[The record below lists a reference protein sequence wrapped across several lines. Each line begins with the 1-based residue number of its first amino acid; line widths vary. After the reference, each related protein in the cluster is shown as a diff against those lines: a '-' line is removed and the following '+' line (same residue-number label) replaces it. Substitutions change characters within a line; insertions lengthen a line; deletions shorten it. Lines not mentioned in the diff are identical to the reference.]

1 MGDAV
6 KLHQPCPDCGS
17 HDALTYYD
25 DGSSYCFSCNTYRK
39 GTVKEI
45 RYMDEISLE
54 ESKWDELKPEAG
66 VFSDIPDRKLTEA
79 TCKKFG
85 VKVIKNSTGIA
96 QHIYPYYDKDNHLL
110 CQKVRTVAGKSFH
123 VLNGSQMKNALL
135 FGQNVFPASGKYITV
150 CEGEL
155 DAMSVYQM
163 QGSKYPV
170 VSIKNGAGSLKD
182 VKAAYPYLDSF
193 ENIVLCWDGDEAG
206 RKWVQKIAAVLPP
219 KKVKI
224 VKMPEDYKDPS
235 EFLKAGK
242 IGEFEMLW
250 WRAEEYKPQDIVK
263 MSELWDRLKDFNKS
277 RSYISTPWQGLNDMI
292 YGFRPSQVVVFA
304 SGCVSAETE
313 FFTGTCWKKI
323 SEYKKGDKVLQFDMN
338 TFEATLVEPEAYI
351 KKPCEWLYKFTS
363 KYGIDMELTPEHNI
377 LYAPEDSTNLHKI
390 SAQDIVDKCP
400 EFRGRI
406 PTSFSYTGAGIP
418 LTDIEIRLMLAVIAD
433 SCIDSKGV
441 STIKIKK
448 ERKKEELK
456 QILKEWK
463 GDYTWYDNTSTG
475 FSIIKFIPPRAEKEF
490 TSFWYNSSQEQ
501 LKLICNNVL
510 KWDGTITGKR
520 KRFDTTSKA
529 SADFVQFAFSAC
541 GYRARISSRD
551 RRDSLHKHIEYMVQ
565 ISERTFIGLR
575 KAPIPVKQNTTDG
588 YKYCFTVPSHCL
600 ILRCNGCIFCTG
612 NTGMGKS
619 LFLKDIMQHIIRTTD
634 NRIGAFFLEE
644 VAEDTAISMMSL
656 EAGLNLRKPDIWK
669 AQSEEDLKKWFEE
682 SCVGDKIDL
691 YDGFDFDDI
700 DLLIDKIRY
709 LSKAR
714 DCKVIVLDHI
724 TMVAEGSEENTTAK
738 LNKLMAELKK
748 IAVAEGLIILSACHL
763 RKSAN
768 AAKTHE
774 EGGHVTLD
782 DLKSASSIKQLS
794 DIVIGLER
802 NSQDADK
809 TKANTTILR
818 VLKNR
823 DFGVKGAAAAVIYD
837 TETTRLQEIS
847 MEEFND
853 TDEL

>member
-1 MGDAV
+1 MGNAV

-45 RYMDEISLE
+45 RYMDEIRE
-54 ESKWDELKPEAG
+54 EETWSELKPNAG
-66 VFSDIPDRKLTEA
+66 VFSDIPDRRLTEE
-79 TCKKFG
+79 TCKKYG
-85 VKVIKNSTGIA
+85 VKVIKNADGIA

-110 CQKVRTVAGKSFH
+110 CQKVRTVSGKDFH
-123 VLNGSQMKNALL
+123 VLNGTQMKNALL
-135 FGQNVFPASGKYITV
+135 FGQNIFPASGKYITV

-155 DAMSVYQM
+155 DAMSVFQM
-163 QGSKYPV
+163 QGSKFPA

-182 VKAAYPYLDSF
+182 IKQAYPYLDSF
-193 ENIVLCWDGDEAG
+193 ENIILCWDGDDAG
-206 RKWVQKIAAVLPP
+206 RKWAQKIAAILPP

-224 VKMPEDYKDPS
+224 VKMPEDMKDAS

-242 IGEFEMLW
+242 VEAFNALW

-263 MSELWDRLKDFNKS
+263 MSELWDRLKEFNKS
-277 RSYISTPWQGLNDMI
+277 RSYISTPWNGLNDMI

-304 SGCVSAETE
+304 SG
-313 FFTGTCWKKI
+313 
-323 SEYKKGDKVLQFDMN
+323 
-338 TFEATLVEPEAYI
+338 
-351 KKPCEWLYKFTS
+351 
-363 KYGIDMELTPEHNI
+363 
-377 LYAPEDSTNLHKI
+377 
-390 SAQDIVDKCP
+390 
-400 EFRGRI
+400 
-406 PTSFSYTGAGIP
+406 
-418 LTDIEIRLMLAVIAD
+418 
-433 SCIDSKGV
+433 
-441 STIKIKK
+441 
-448 ERKKEELK
+448 
-456 QILKEWK
+456 
-463 GDYTWYDNTSTG
+463 
-475 FSIIKFIPPRAEKEF
+475 
-490 TSFWYNSSQEQ
+490 
-501 LKLICNNVL
+501 
-510 KWDGTITGKR
+510 
-520 KRFDTTSKA
+520 
-529 SADFVQFAFSAC
+529 
-541 GYRARISSRD
+541 
-551 RRDSLHKHIEYMVQ
+551 
-565 ISERTFIGLR
+565 
-575 KAPIPVKQNTTDG
+575 
-588 YKYCFTVPSHCL
+588 
-600 ILRCNGCIFCTG
+600 
-612 NTGMGKS
+612 TGMGKS
-619 LFLKDIMQHIIRTTD
+619 LFLKEIMQHIIRTTD

-768 AAKTHE
+768 ATKTHE

-802 NSQDADK
+802 NSQDSDK
-809 TKANTTILR
+809 VKANTTVLR

-823 DFGVKGAAAAVIYD
+823 DFGVKGPAAAVIYD
-837 TETTRLQEIS
+837 TETTRLTEIS
-847 MEEFND
+847 MEDFDDGEI
-853 TDEL
+853 

>member
-1 MGDAV
+1 MGNAV
-6 KLHQPCPDCGS
+6 KLHQPCSDCGS

-45 RYMDEISLE
+45 RYMDEIRE
-54 ESKWDELKPEAG
+54 EETWSELKPNAG
-66 VFSDIPDRKLTEA
+66 VFSDIPDRRLTEE
-79 TCKKFG
+79 TCKKYG
-85 VKVIKNSTGIA
+85 VKVIKNANGIA

-110 CQKVRTVAGKSFH
+110 CQKVRTVSGKDFH

-135 FGQNVFPASGKYITV
+135 FGQNIFPASGKYITV

-155 DAMSVYQM
+155 DAMSVFQM
-163 QGSKYPV
+163 QGSKFPA

-182 VKAAYPYLDSF
+182 IKQAYPYLDSF
-193 ENIVLCWDGDEAG
+193 ENIILCWDGDDAG
-206 RKWVQKIAAVLPP
+206 RKWVQKIAAILPP

-224 VKMPEDYKDPS
+224 VKMPDDMKDAS
-235 EFLKAGK
+235 EFLKHGK
-242 IGEFEMLW
+242 TDAFNALW

-263 MSELWDRLKDFNKS
+263 MSELWDRLKEFNKS
-277 RSYISTPWQGLNDMI
+277 RSYISTPWNGLNDMI

-304 SGCVSAETE
+304 SG
-313 FFTGTCWKKI
+313 
-323 SEYKKGDKVLQFDMN
+323 
-338 TFEATLVEPEAYI
+338 
-351 KKPCEWLYKFTS
+351 
-363 KYGIDMELTPEHNI
+363 
-377 LYAPEDSTNLHKI
+377 
-390 SAQDIVDKCP
+390 
-400 EFRGRI
+400 
-406 PTSFSYTGAGIP
+406 
-418 LTDIEIRLMLAVIAD
+418 
-433 SCIDSKGV
+433 
-441 STIKIKK
+441 
-448 ERKKEELK
+448 
-456 QILKEWK
+456 
-463 GDYTWYDNTSTG
+463 
-475 FSIIKFIPPRAEKEF
+475 
-490 TSFWYNSSQEQ
+490 
-501 LKLICNNVL
+501 
-510 KWDGTITGKR
+510 
-520 KRFDTTSKA
+520 
-529 SADFVQFAFSAC
+529 
-541 GYRARISSRD
+541 
-551 RRDSLHKHIEYMVQ
+551 
-565 ISERTFIGLR
+565 
-575 KAPIPVKQNTTDG
+575 
-588 YKYCFTVPSHCL
+588 
-600 ILRCNGCIFCTG
+600 
-612 NTGMGKS
+612 TGMGKS
-619 LFLKDIMQHIIRTTD
+619 LFLKEIMQHIIRTTD

-768 AAKTHE
+768 ATKTHE

-802 NSQDADK
+802 NSQDSDK
-809 TKANTTILR
+809 VKANTTVLR

-823 DFGVKGAAAAVIYD
+823 DFGVKGPAAAVIYD
-837 TETTRLQEIS
+837 TETTRLTEIS
-847 MEEFND
+847 MEDFD
-853 TDEL
+853 DADI

>member
-17 HDALTYYD
+17 HDALTYYN

-54 ESKWDELKPEAG
+54 ESKWDELKPDAG

-79 TCKKFG
+79 TCRKFG
-85 VKVIKNSTGIA
+85 VKVIKNSSGIA

-135 FGQNVFPASGKYITV
+135 FGQNIFPASGKYITV

-304 SGCVSAETE
+304 SG
-313 FFTGTCWKKI
+313 
-323 SEYKKGDKVLQFDMN
+323 
-338 TFEATLVEPEAYI
+338 
-351 KKPCEWLYKFTS
+351 
-363 KYGIDMELTPEHNI
+363 
-377 LYAPEDSTNLHKI
+377 
-390 SAQDIVDKCP
+390 
-400 EFRGRI
+400 
-406 PTSFSYTGAGIP
+406 
-418 LTDIEIRLMLAVIAD
+418 
-433 SCIDSKGV
+433 
-441 STIKIKK
+441 
-448 ERKKEELK
+448 
-456 QILKEWK
+456 
-463 GDYTWYDNTSTG
+463 
-475 FSIIKFIPPRAEKEF
+475 
-490 TSFWYNSSQEQ
+490 
-501 LKLICNNVL
+501 
-510 KWDGTITGKR
+510 
-520 KRFDTTSKA
+520 
-529 SADFVQFAFSAC
+529 
-541 GYRARISSRD
+541 
-551 RRDSLHKHIEYMVQ
+551 
-565 ISERTFIGLR
+565 
-575 KAPIPVKQNTTDG
+575 
-588 YKYCFTVPSHCL
+588 
-600 ILRCNGCIFCTG
+600 
-612 NTGMGKS
+612 TGMGKS
-619 LFLKDIMQHIIRTTD
+619 LFLKEIMQHIIKTTD

-656 EAGLNLRKPDIWK
+656 EAGLNLRKPDVWK

>member
-1 MGDAV
+1 MGNAV
-6 KLHQPCPDCGS
+6 KLHQPCSDCGS

-45 RYMDEISLE
+45 RYMDEIRE
-54 ESKWDELKPEAG
+54 EETWSELKPNAG
-66 VFSDIPDRKLTEA
+66 MFSDIPDRRLTEE
-79 TCKKFG
+79 TCKKYG
-85 VKVIKNSTGIA
+85 VKVIKNANGIA

-110 CQKVRTVAGKSFH
+110 CQKVRTVSGKDFH

-135 FGQNVFPASGKYITV
+135 FGQNIFPASGKYITV

-155 DAMSVYQM
+155 DAMSVFQM
-163 QGSKYPV
+163 QGSKFPA

-182 VKAAYPYLDSF
+182 IKQAYPYLDSF
-193 ENIVLCWDGDEAG
+193 ENIILCWDGDDAG
-206 RKWVQKIAAVLPP
+206 RKWVQKIAAILPP

-224 VKMPEDYKDPS
+224 VKMPEDMKDAS

-242 IGEFEMLW
+242 VEAFNALW

-263 MSELWDRLKDFNKS
+263 MSELWDRLKEFNKS
-277 RSYISTPWQGLNDMI
+277 RSYISTPWNGLNDMI

-304 SGCVSAETE
+304 SG
-313 FFTGTCWKKI
+313 
-323 SEYKKGDKVLQFDMN
+323 
-338 TFEATLVEPEAYI
+338 
-351 KKPCEWLYKFTS
+351 
-363 KYGIDMELTPEHNI
+363 
-377 LYAPEDSTNLHKI
+377 
-390 SAQDIVDKCP
+390 
-400 EFRGRI
+400 
-406 PTSFSYTGAGIP
+406 
-418 LTDIEIRLMLAVIAD
+418 
-433 SCIDSKGV
+433 
-441 STIKIKK
+441 
-448 ERKKEELK
+448 
-456 QILKEWK
+456 
-463 GDYTWYDNTSTG
+463 
-475 FSIIKFIPPRAEKEF
+475 
-490 TSFWYNSSQEQ
+490 
-501 LKLICNNVL
+501 
-510 KWDGTITGKR
+510 
-520 KRFDTTSKA
+520 
-529 SADFVQFAFSAC
+529 
-541 GYRARISSRD
+541 
-551 RRDSLHKHIEYMVQ
+551 
-565 ISERTFIGLR
+565 
-575 KAPIPVKQNTTDG
+575 
-588 YKYCFTVPSHCL
+588 
-600 ILRCNGCIFCTG
+600 
-612 NTGMGKS
+612 TGMGKS
-619 LFLKDIMQHIIRTTD
+619 LFLKEIMQHIIRTTD

-768 AAKTHE
+768 VTKTHE

-802 NSQDADK
+802 NSQDSDK
-809 TKANTTILR
+809 VKANTTVLR

-823 DFGVKGAAAAVIYD
+823 DFGVKGPAAAVIYD
-837 TETTRLQEIS
+837 TETTRLTEIS
-847 MEEFND
+847 MEDFDDAEI
-853 TDEL
+853 